1 MSGDI
6 KNGTAFPK
14 GAALTKQTVVVAI
27 LIGNLEKFF
36 LKKSEK
42 AYRRRRIEERLDSLI
57 FSIFNVEKLR

>member
-1 MSGDI
+1 
-6 KNGTAFPK
+6 
-14 GAALTKQTVVVAI
+14 VVVAI